1 MRQSIGG
8 SWLIGLMVLFI
19 LLFAG
24 YIILTI
30 DYNKS
35 VRVKNEAINL
45 VEKYEGL
52 NEEAI
57 TLLNNYLKGTG
68 YMTTGKCGEQDG
80 MYGALSLEDNELEE
94 TVNGQNYYYCIKKYK
109 GANTSYYYQIALFY
123 RFNLPV
129 LGDTSKFTIKGS
141 TSNFQPKDDLQY
153 AKSVDGSMG
162 GTRSE

>member
-35 VRVKNEAINL
+35 IRVKNEAISL

-52 NEEAI
+52 NGESI
-57 TLLNNYLKGTG
+57 TL
-68 YMTTGKCGEQDG
+68 
-80 MYGALSLEDNELEE
+80 
-94 TVNGQNYYYCIKKYK
+94 V
-109 GANTSYYYQIALFY
+109 
-123 RFNLPV
+123 
-129 LGDTSKFTIKGS
+129 
-141 TSNFQPKDDLQY
+141 KDR
-153 AKSVDGSMG
+153 KSVV
-162 GTRSE
+162 